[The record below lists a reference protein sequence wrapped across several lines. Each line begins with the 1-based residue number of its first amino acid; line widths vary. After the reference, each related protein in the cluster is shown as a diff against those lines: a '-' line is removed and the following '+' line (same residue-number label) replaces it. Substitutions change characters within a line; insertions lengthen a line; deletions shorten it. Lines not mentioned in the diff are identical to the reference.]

1 MDSETNVVIVESVE
15 AERIAVAD
23 MAAAAAAEDAGN
35 VAEVEAVK
43 EIVEMIVVAVAMMT
57 TGTVESK
64 SLEEVV
70 PFVLKS

>member
-1 MDSETNVVIVESVE
+1 MIVESVE